1 LDLAGRGCGDCFY
14 GENQSLAVAEIGR
27 MGINSGLE
35 VGITFSTN
43 WHGDVPEVLR
53 HRHEDRID
61 SYEYGCT
68 NQVYNRSG
76 I

>member
-1 LDLAGRGCGDCFY
+1 
-14 GENQSLAVAEIGR
+14 VAEIGR
-27 MGINSGLE
+27 MDIDSGLE

-43 WHGDVPEVLR
+43 WYGHVPEVLH